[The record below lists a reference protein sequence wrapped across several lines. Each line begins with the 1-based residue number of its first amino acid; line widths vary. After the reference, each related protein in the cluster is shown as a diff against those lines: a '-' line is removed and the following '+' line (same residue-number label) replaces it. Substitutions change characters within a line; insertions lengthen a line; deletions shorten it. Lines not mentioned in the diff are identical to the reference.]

1 MTDFSLLFQATFET
15 LYMVFVSMFFAT
27 LICLSLG
34 IILFQTGNRILG
46 TMVNIVR
53 SFPFAILMIALIP
66 FTRFIVGTSLG
77 TTASIVPLAVAA
89 APYLARVVETSL
101 QGVGVSLIEAA
112 KVMGSTNQQT
122 IWKVLL
128 PEAMPSL
135 ISNFTVAVVNLIGY
149 SAMAGLVGGGGL
161 GTVAINSGYQ
171 RFNIPL
177 MLATVILLILIV
189 QGIQWFGGKWAQK
202 LLIKRGLS

>member
-1 MTDFSLLFQATFET
+1 MNDFALLFGATFET
-15 LYMVFVSMFFAT
+15 LYMVIAAMFFAT
-27 LICLSLG
+27 LIGLPLG

-46 TMVNIVR
+46 TIVNIVR

-66 FTRFIVGTSLG
+66 FTRLIVGTSLG

-89 APYLARVVETSL
+89 APYLARIVETSL
-101 QGVGVSLIEAA
+101 QGVGVNLIEAA

-161 GTVAINSGYQ
+161 GTVAINYGYQ

-189 QGIQWFGGKWAQK
+189 QGIQWLGNKWTQK